1 MATAIILLRVSW
13 LFARVLVREFAMI
26 PFLNCVSGKLLLC
39 QIAEALSNVLGQGI
53 DFGLNG
59 TEKVPLLV
67 LVGSQD
73 GVHEA

>member
-13 LFARVLVREFAMI
+13 LFARVLVREFAVI
-26 PFLNCVSGKLLLC
+26 PLPQLCLCKLLLC